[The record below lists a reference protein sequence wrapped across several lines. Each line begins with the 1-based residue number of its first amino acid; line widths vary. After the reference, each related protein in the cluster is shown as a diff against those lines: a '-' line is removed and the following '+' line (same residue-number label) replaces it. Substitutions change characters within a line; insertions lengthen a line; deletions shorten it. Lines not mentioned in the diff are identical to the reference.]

1 MTQDLW
7 TAVDRYIDHSLLGPD
22 ATLDA
27 VLETSKA
34 AGLPPISVSPSQG
47 KLLFVM
53 AKAMGATRILELGT
67 LGGYSA
73 IWLARALPPD
83 GVLVTVEADA
93 KHAEVARRN
102 FERAGLSHV
111 IDLRIGQALDVLQR
125 IEAEER
131 GPFDFVFID
140 ADKVHYPQYLES
152 AIKLSRTGSLI
163 VADNVIRKGAV
174 LDAASAD
181 ASVQGVRRFVASL
194 AADPRVTA
202 TEIQTVGVKGY
213 DGFAAILVTDG
224 RRPHGRGDAN
234 FLS

>member
-7 TAVDRYIDHSLLGPD
+7 TAVDRYINDSLLGPD

-34 AGLPPISVSPSQG
+34 AGLPPINVSPSQG

-83 GVLVTVEADA
+83 GALVTVEADA
-93 KHAEVARRN
+93 THAEVARRN

-111 IDLRIGQALDVLQR
+111 IDLRIGPALDVLQR

-152 AIKLSRTGSLI
+152 AIKLTRTGSLI

-181 ASVQGVRRFVASL
+181 PSVQGVRRLVASL

-224 RRPHGRGDAN
+224 RRRLGRGDAN
-234 FLS
+234 LLS